1 MHFTKFNACIGI
13 SLLVCQKMQAVTNTR
28 FATTYMTYT
37 KKKKTDIHNLVVID
51 YVICCAMQAVANMKF
66 ETTCI

>member
-37 KKKKTDIHNLVVID
+37 KKPDIHNLVVID

-66 ETTCI
+66 ETTYI